1 MRTLDRLQVILHPLN
16 RKNLSQEEH
25 ACQPAKKRRQDCDV
39 HVPVEGEPSVQ
50 FRKTLGSIF
59 HRRTAGGA
67 PKIAKGRISETGI
80 LPFFLKISTQRIQL
94 RERQPLTTEKYLQPG
109 AVF

>member
-1 MRTLDRLQVILHPLN
+1 V
-16 RKNLSQEEH
+16 
-25 ACQPAKKRRQDCDV
+25 QPAFGMPVLRQNAGGLASRSLRR
-39 HVPVEGEPSVQ
+39 S
-50 FRKTLGSIF
+50 
-59 HRRTAGGA
+59 AGGA

-109 AVF
+109 AAF